1 MRAEALDRVIRCLS
15 RRDEERPVRRLREGQ
30 LAFFVAIDTIARS
43 VDADVTEF
51 RRDREQFVRA
61 LRDATRQV
69 RAEA

>member
-1 MRAEALDRVIRCLS
+1 
-15 RRDEERPVRRLREGQ
+15 
-30 LAFFVAIDTIARS
+30 

-61 LRDATRQV
+61 LRDATKQV